1 MQRHEQTAVPAGSMG
16 ETHPAFYVVATGGSG
31 TSAQGRLERV
41 ADSLLFPPFHRR
53 EGRYRAGH
61 GDHRAPEL
69 GAAGWR
75 RHDIRPSAFRACV
88 ENARNEDGQDGAWLF
103 EVGNCYLLNILC
115 INLLH
120 CEFSSFFK
128 IFFNISFNIFLI
140 SSTNLLMFVS
150 IKLQNKL

>member
-103 EVGNCYLLNILC
+103 EVGNYYYLLHSCVCVNPLRCELLCFLFYLNI
-115 INLLH
+115 IN
-120 CEFSSFFK
+120 
-128 IFFNISFNIFLI
+128 
-140 SSTNLLMFVS
+140 
-150 IKLQNKL
+150 Q

>member
-61 GDHRAPEL
+61 GDHRTPEL

-103 EVGNCYLLNILC
+103 EVIIFCIFCILILC
-115 INLLH
+115 IANFF
-120 CEFSSFFK
+120 FSPLILST
-128 IFFNISFNIFLI
+128 NSFNK
-140 SSTNLLMFVS
+140 VA
-150 IKLQNKL
+150 K

>member
-41 ADSLLFPPFHRR
+41 ADSHLFPPFDRR

-75 RHDIRPSAFRACV
+75 RHDIRPSAFGACV
-88 ENARNEDGQDGAWLF
+88 ENARDEDGQDGARLPQ
-103 EVGNCYLLNILC
+103 VGNSSVTRSLPPFSATNSYIWPRGTSRSYLSPN
-115 INLLH
+115 
-120 CEFSSFFK
+120 F
-128 IFFNISFNIFLI
+128 
-140 SSTNLLMFVS
+140 
-150 IKLQNKL
+150 